1 MSVYSLILIFSL
13 LIVLVLGV
21 FVFLLNRR
29 IEKLVRGKNGASL
42 EESIHEISQALAT
55 LETITQTHH
64 EKLNSLATR
73 SKISV
78 RNIAVKRFSPFAEA
92 GSNQSFSVA
101 LVDDHGDGVILSS
114 IYARERMSVYAKP
127 IEKGTSLYELTDEET
142 EVLNRAKN

>member
-1 MSVYSLILIFSL
+1 MSVYSIILIF
-13 LIVLVLGV
+13 LVLLV
-21 FVFLLNRR
+21 LALAIFVVQLYRR

-42 EESIHEISQALAT
+42 EESINEISHALEA
-55 LETITQTHH
+55 LETTASSHH

-78 RNIAVKRFSPFAEA
+78 RNIAVKRFNPFADA
-92 GSNQSFSVA
+92 GSNQSFSIA

-127 IEKGTSLYELTDEET
+127 VEKGSSSYELTEEEA
-142 EVLNRAKN
+142 EVLQRARN

>member
-1 MSVYSLILIFSL
+1 MLIAL
-13 LIVLVLGV
+13 LLLVLTLAI
-21 FVFLLNRR
+21 FVVLLHRR

-42 EESIHEISQALAT
+42 EESIHEISQGLKS
-55 LETITQTHH
+55 LETTAQLHH
-64 EKLNSLATR
+64 EKLDSLLTR

-78 RNIAVKRFSPFAEA
+78 RNIAVKRFNPFADA

-127 IEKGTSLYELTDEET
+127 VEKGSSSYELTEEEA
-142 EVLNRAKN
+142 EVLDRAKN